1 MAIYTPHKTKRLQ
14 KRPPKPKQDKYKS
27 ALISAA
33 NAKSESAF
41 MLAYQKIDWQTKAAE
56 DFVQAVQLALTV
68 GAHLVARK
76 LAALGAERYPQDAY
90 LKKAAYILAP
100 PKVIARD
107 LPPRPDLRANR
118 DWIMTQSNAHRGKWV
133 ALRNGELL
141 ATADSFD
148 ALANQIA
155 DPSGI
160 LLTKIF

>member
-1 MAIYTPHKTKRLQ
+1 MAVYTPHKAKHVQ
-14 KRPPKPKQDKYKS
+14 KRAPKPKQDKQMA
-27 ALISAA
+27 ALVSAA
-33 NAKSESAF
+33 NSKNESAF
-41 MLAYQKIDWQTKAAE
+41 MLAYQKIDWQTRAAT
-56 DFVQAVQLALTV
+56 DFIQAVQLALTA

-76 LAALGAERYPQDAY
+76 LAELGAAHYPQDAY

-118 DWIMTQSNAHRGKWV
+118 DWIMSQSNAYRGKWV

-148 ALANQIA
+148 ALADQVGN
-155 DPSGI
+155 PSGI